1 MPNRILKESVC
12 TSDTIDGLSWF
23 EEVLFYRLIV
33 NCDDFGRFDGRVA
46 VIKNR
51 LFPLKE
57 NLTLKTVS
65 EAINRLASAGLVA
78 LYEFEGK
85 PYLHLPTWN
94 EHQNV
99 RAKRSKYPA
108 PEDAVNTSE
117 YICNHVQSSESICSR
132 NPIQSN
138 PNPNP
143 NPNTNTESESAPAYD
158 PAVAAVMTAY
168 LNKINPS
175 ASQRSLDELSGYVEA
190 MGKEVCLRAIDI
202 ALDAKK
208 ANWPYIRGILR
219 RLQSQ
224 GVTCLADWDAQEQQR
239 EHVQDQQGNGEHAV
253 FSPGSSEL
261 AAIRQMKAKHEE
273 ERMKKDNAPGKE

>member
-99 RAKRSKYPA
+99 RAKRSKYPS
-108 PEDAVNTSE
+108 PENCVNTSAC
-117 YICNHVQSSESICSR
+117 ICNHVQA
-132 NPIQSN
+132 NVPVIQSNTKSN

-143 NPNTNTESESAPAYD
+143 NTESEPAPAYD

-224 GVTCLADWDAQEQQR
+224 GVTCLADWDAQE
-239 EHVQDQQGNGEHAV
+239 EKHESEKMAASTLPGEYV
-253 FSPGSSEL
+253 PGEAEL
-261 AAIRQMKAKHEE
+261 EAIRRMKA
-273 ERMKKDNAPGKE
+273 ERERCVRGQNNELQKS